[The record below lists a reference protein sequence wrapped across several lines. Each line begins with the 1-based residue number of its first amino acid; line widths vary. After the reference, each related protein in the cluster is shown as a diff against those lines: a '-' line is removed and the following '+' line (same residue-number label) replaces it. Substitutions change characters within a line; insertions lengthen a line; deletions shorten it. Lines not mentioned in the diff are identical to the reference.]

1 MPLLQVAHVSKRYGQ
16 GRAAVRAVDGVSFEA
31 APGRIFG
38 LLGPNGAGKTSTI
51 RMIAYI
57 TTPDAGHITLGG
69 RPVGPA
75 TQRVMGYLPE
85 ERGLYRKLRVGE
97 QLVYLARLKGM
108 PGAAAEAAVRRWL
121 DRFDAAAWWGKRVEE
136 LSKGMQQKV
145 QFIAT
150 VAHDPALVI
159 LDEPFSGL
167 DPINADLLRAV
178 IAELRAAGRTV
189 LFASHRMEQVEQL
202 CDDLCL
208 IAEGRVVLAGAL
220 REVKRRFGH
229 DTLTV
234 AFDGDDGWLD
244 ALAAEGAVA
253 VLSRTAGHVTARLA
267 GGTPPRRVLEAALA
281 GAREVYRFEL
291 HEPPLDEIFRVAVRK
306 SAGREIGSSGRREA
320 IPEGEPP
327 SGAPIIR

>member
-1 MPLLQVAHVSKRYGQ
+1 MPLLQVEHVTKRYGE
-16 GRAAVRAVDGVSFEA
+16 GRAAVLAVDGVSFEA
-31 APGRIFG
+31 TPGRIFG

-57 TTPDAGHITLGG
+57 TTPDAGRILFGG
-69 RPVGPA
+69 RPVGPGS
-75 TQRVMGYLPE
+75 QRVMGYLPE

-97 QLVYLARLKGM
+97 QLVYLVRLKGL
-108 PGAAAEAAVRRWL
+108 GAAEAERTARRWL

-150 VAHDPALVI
+150 VAHDPDLVI

-167 DPINADLLRAV
+167 DPLNTDLLREV

-208 IAEGRVVLAGAL
+208 IAEGRVVLAGPL
-220 REVKRRFGH
+220 REVKRRFGR
-229 DTLTV
+229 DTVTL
-234 AFDGDDGWLD
+234 AFDGADGWLD
-244 ALAAEGAVA
+244 VLAAEGAVD
-253 VLSRTAGHVTARLA
+253 VLSRTAGHVTARLR

-281 GAREVYRFEL
+281 GTREVYRFEL
-291 HEPPLDEIFRVAVRK
+291 HEPPLDEIFRIAV
-306 SAGREIGSSGRREA
+306 SGGTPALQEA
-320 IPEGEPP
+320 E
-327 SGAPIIR
+327 